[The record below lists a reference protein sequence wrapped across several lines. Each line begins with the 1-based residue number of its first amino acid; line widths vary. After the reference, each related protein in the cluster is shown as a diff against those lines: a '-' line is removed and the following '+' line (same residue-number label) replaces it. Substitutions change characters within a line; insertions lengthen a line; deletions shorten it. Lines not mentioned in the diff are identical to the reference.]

1 MRQITTIIFFLLLIS
16 GKMAAMSTDT
26 IYYENQKSLSYDTI
40 PYMIKDKAFLEG
52 LNELQLMLNGVKPY
66 SLKRAEFV
74 VEKAYSGGRMDYSK
88 FCHDIDSVAN
98 ILKHFIEA
106 NHIQQYKTAPNYALF
121 EYFTKP
127 CPMNGY
133 KAFVYDFEDFTGKKD
148 FRKLF
153 VTKTMETHTG
163 QCVSLP
169 LYYKILCDELG
180 GQSFLAFA
188 PRHMYIKHIGEDG
201 KWVNIE
207 LTNGHFVRDEWL
219 IQTCQISTEAIR
231 NGVYLTSLSEKEN
244 IAFMIVQLGN
254 AYHQKY
260 NSMDYFPLRCAEEVL
275 KVLPNFG
282 IALVLKFCVHQQ
294 LGRCYMKKYGQP
306 LTNYAAY
313 NYREYQRMINT
324 LDSIGYSE
332 QTDEEYKQSVEK
344 ALKGMGNGEA
354 KK

>member
-106 NHIQQYKTAPNYALF
+106 NNIQQYKTAPNYALF

-127 CPMNGY
+127 SPMNGY

-163 QCVSLP
+163 QCISLP
-169 LYYKILCDELG
+169 LYI
-180 GQSFLAFA
+180 
-188 PRHMYIKHIGEDG
+188 IKYYVMNSAASHSSLLLRGI
-201 KWVNIE
+201 
-207 LTNGHFVRDEWL
+207 
-219 IQTCQISTEAIR
+219 CISSI
-231 NGVYLTSLSEKEN
+231 SEK
-244 IAFMIVQLGN
+244 MV
-254 AYHQKY
+254 
-260 NSMDYFPLRCAEEVL
+260 
-275 KVLPNFG
+275 
-282 IALVLKFCVHQQ
+282 
-294 LGRCYMKKYGQP
+294 
-306 LTNYAAY
+306 
-313 NYREYQRMINT
+313 
-324 LDSIGYSE
+324 
-332 QTDEEYKQSVEK
+332 
-344 ALKGMGNGEA
+344 NG
-354 KK
+354 